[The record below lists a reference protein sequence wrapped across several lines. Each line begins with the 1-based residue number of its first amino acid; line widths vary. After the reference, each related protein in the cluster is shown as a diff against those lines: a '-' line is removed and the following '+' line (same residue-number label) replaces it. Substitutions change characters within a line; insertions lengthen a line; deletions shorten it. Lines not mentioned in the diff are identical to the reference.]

1 MWEYEIIEYK
11 NFLKLERSLSENS
24 ISAYVNDVNKFVQ
37 FLEIKNLEISYAE
50 IDSKIIS
57 NFLEYIVKLGVSS
70 STQARIISGIKSFF
84 SYLLIEE
91 KITVNPMELVEA
103 PKLIRKLPDV
113 LTLQNIEKILESID
127 LSTYEGTRNRAILET
142 LYSCGLRVSELTNL
156 SIQNLFLDIG
166 FIKVL
171 GKGSKERLVP
181 IGKPAIKFITIYINE
196 YRNSMKI
203 KEWNEGFLFLNR
215 YGKKLTRNMIF
226 IIVKDLSKKIEL
238 NKTIS
243 PHTFRHSF
251 ATHMIEGGAD
261 LRAVQEMLGHE
272 SITTTEIYTHL
283 NRDYLK
289 QVVKEFHP
297 RS

>member
-181 IGKPAIKFITIYINE
+181 IGKPAIKFITIYLIN
-196 YRNSMKI
+196 
-203 KEWNEGFLFLNR
+203 FA
-215 YGKKLTRNMIF
+215 KK
-226 IIVKDLSKKIEL
+226 
-238 NKTIS
+238 
-243 PHTFRHSF
+243 
-251 ATHMIEGGAD
+251 A
-261 LRAVQEMLGHE
+261 
-272 SITTTEIYTHL
+272 
-283 NRDYLK
+283 
-289 QVVKEFHP
+289 
-297 RS
+297 

>member
-24 ISAYVNDVNKFVQ
+24 ISAYTNDIKKFIQ
-37 FLEIKNLEISYAE
+37 FLEIKNIQVNCNEVS
-50 IDSKIIS
+50 SKTIS
-57 NFLEYIVKLGVSS
+57 NFLIYIYELEISS
-70 STQARIISGIKSFF
+70 HTQARIISGLKSFF

-91 KITVNPMELVEA
+91 KIFINPMELVES
-103 PKLIRKLPDV
+103 PKLIRKLPDT
-113 LTLQNIEKILESID
+113 LTFENIEKILKEID
-127 LSTYEGTRNRAILET
+127 LSTYEGTRNRAIIET
-142 LYSCGLRVSELTNL
+142 LYSSGLRVSELVGL

-181 IGKPAIKFITIYINE
+181 IGKHAVKYISIYVKE

-203 KEWNEGFLFLNR
+203 KDGHEGFLFLNR
-215 YGKKLTRNMIF
+215 YGRKLSRNMIF
-226 IIVKDLSKKIEL
+226 IIVKDLSKKIGL
-238 NKTIS
+238 NKNIS

-283 NRDYLK
+283 NKDYLRE
-289 QVVKEFHP
+289 VVKEFHP

>member
-37 FLEIKNLEISYAE
+37 FLEIKNLKISYVE
-50 IDSKIIS
+50 IDLKIIN
-57 NFLEYIVKLGVSS
+57 NFLEYIVKLGISS
-70 STQARIISGIKSFF
+70 YTQARIISGIKSFF

-127 LSTYEGTRNRAILET
+127 LSTYEGTRNRAIIET
-142 LYSCGLRVSELTNL
+142 LYSCGLRVSELNNL

-181 IGKPAIKFITIYINE
+181 IGKPAIKFITIYIND

-203 KEWNEGFLFLNR
+203 KEGNEGFVFLNR

-226 IIVKDLSKKIEL
+226 II
-238 NKTIS
+238 N
-243 PHTFRHSF
+243 
-251 ATHMIEGGAD
+251 
-261 LRAVQEMLGHE
+261 
-272 SITTTEIYTHL
+272 Y
-283 NRDYLK
+283 
-289 QVVKEFHP
+289 
-297 RS
+297 

>member
-113 LTLQNIEKILESID
+113 LTLQNIEKIL
-127 LSTYEGTRNRAILET
+127 A
-142 LYSCGLRVSELTNL
+142 LYFVGY
-156 SIQNLFLDIG
+156 Q
-166 FIKVL
+166 
-171 GKGSKERLVP
+171 
-181 IGKPAIKFITIYINE
+181 
-196 YRNSMKI
+196 
-203 KEWNEGFLFLNR
+203 
-215 YGKKLTRNMIF
+215 
-226 IIVKDLSKKIEL
+226 
-238 NKTIS
+238 
-243 PHTFRHSF
+243 
-251 ATHMIEGGAD
+251 
-261 LRAVQEMLGHE
+261 
-272 SITTTEIYTHL
+272 
-283 NRDYLK
+283 
-289 QVVKEFHP
+289 
-297 RS
+297 